1 MWSELIHI
9 AVPILMVLA
18 AVVAI
23 LLRDLLGAA
32 IALAAMSLLL
42 SLEFYILHAPDVAI
56 AEAGIG
62 ACITTA
68 IIVLA
73 IRHTQRMEAAAEAEP
88 VEEFGEEGGE
98 P

>member
-1 MWSELIHI
+1 MMYIEILHI
-9 AVPILMVLA
+9 VLPILIIVSSF
-18 AVVAI
+18 VVVF
-23 LLRDLLGAA
+23 LKDLLAAA

-68 IIVLA
+68 IIVIA
-73 IRHTQRMEAAAEAEP
+73 IRQTKRME
-88 VEEFGEEGGE
+88 EEI
-98 P
+98 

>member
-1 MWSELIHI
+1 MMYIEILHI
-9 AVPILMVLA
+9 ILPILIIVSSF
-18 AVVAI
+18 VVVI
-23 LLRDLLGAA
+23 LKDLLAAA

-68 IIVLA
+68 IIVIA
-73 IRHTQRMEAAAEAEP
+73 IRETKRME
-88 VEEFGEEGGE
+88 EEI
-98 P
+98 